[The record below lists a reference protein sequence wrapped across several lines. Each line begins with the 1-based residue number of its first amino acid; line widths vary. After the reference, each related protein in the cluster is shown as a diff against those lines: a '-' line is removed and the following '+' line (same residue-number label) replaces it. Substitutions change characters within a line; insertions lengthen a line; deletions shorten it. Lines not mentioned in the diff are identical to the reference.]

1 MSNVFDYLWLQRAI
15 NATTLVAAFVLAI
28 QLGGCQ
34 PKQQKT
40 LHDTLRP
47 LQSGSLIDVAPD
59 PTSTTPAGS
68 CSYGFHAVDHN
79 MYGLVTAVHCT
90 NVEFNTDGEFLYIG
104 ERIWQAY
111 NSNSSS
117 NRPIAQIEFKPSVLT
132 YSNSA
137 PCREAIDSL
146 GSAGHYIYACLTADA
161 AFAPFIDQSIR
172 DNTDEYIA
180 GGVASLPLST
190 SETKIGPVDEKHPD
204 KYTGYISSPISG
216 KPIYKIGA
224 TTGKT
229 EGELAIEN
237 PILFVAEEFGQMGEI
252 LYLGVY
258 VVRNENSA
266 PLVDFGDSGGA
277 AFHPTYT
284 GGPNGD
290 FNLIGLTI
298 GQATDDQGIS
308 YLIIEP
314 LGDIL
319 GVFPSLEVEHAG
331 EGGGLGLPDGS

>member
-1 MSNVFDYLWLQRAI
+1 MSNVFVHPWLQRTKNVI
-15 NATTLVAAFVLAI
+15 TLIAAFVLAI

-59 PTSTTPAGS
+59 PTSTDPSES

-90 NVEFNTDGEFLYIG
+90 NVEFNTDGEFLYMG

-111 NSNSSS
+111 GINSSS
-117 NRPIAQIEFKPSVLT
+117 NRPIAQVALKPNVLT
-132 YSNSA
+132 YSNSTS
-137 PCREAIDSL
+137 CREAIDSL
-146 GSAGHYIYACLTADA
+146 GSAGQYIYACLPADA
-161 AFAPFIDQSIR
+161 AFAPFAEQNIR
-172 DNTDEYIA
+172 DNADEYIA

-190 SETKIGPVDEKHPD
+190 NETKIGPVDEKHPD

-237 PILFVAEEFGQMGEI
+237 PILFVAERFGQMGEI

-258 VVRNENSA
+258 VVRNINSA

-298 GQATDDQGIS
+298 GQATDEQGNS

-314 LGDIL
+314 LDDIL
-319 GVFPSLEVEHAG
+319 GVFPSMEVEHAG
-331 EGGGLGLPDGS
+331 QGGGLGLPDGS